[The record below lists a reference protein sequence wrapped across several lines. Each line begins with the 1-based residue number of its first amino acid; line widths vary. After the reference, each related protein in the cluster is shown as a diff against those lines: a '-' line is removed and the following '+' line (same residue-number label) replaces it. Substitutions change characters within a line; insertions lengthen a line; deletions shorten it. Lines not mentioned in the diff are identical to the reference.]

1 MSNEFQEKKLSRRS
15 VTTIG
20 AALILAVGVGY
31 GLSLVGTGLSAKA
44 GNSITVTGYAK
55 TSAVADNAVWTL
67 NISEMSQQVSVAV
80 KKIGTSTDAL
90 SKYLIAGGLDSEAI
104 EVGGVTTYA
113 NNEYVNGNSTGR
125 IISYQA
131 NQNVTVR
138 SKDVELV
145 KKLSNG
151 MGTLLQT
158 GVNIN
163 NYGPMFYVSNL
174 DKLRPQLLA
183 EATVDAKDR
192 GPGFAQTAI
201 GAFFDNPEPSAP
213 AWLAPWRGFGV
224 GWDSSPT
231 PDRPVDAPGL
241 QTCDRSFPG
250 VRRAGLNPWAVR
262 VQLQEKSRLPQGSRP
277 KQADL
282 KIRPRGGSWRRR
294 RPNHPYRTYA

>member
-15 VTTIG
+15 ITTIA
-20 AALILAVGVGY
+20 AALILAVGMGF
-31 GLSLVGTGLSAKA
+31 GLSLVGTGLSARS
-44 GNSITVTGYAK
+44 GNSITVTGSAK

-67 NISEMSQQVSVAV
+67 NVSEMSQQVSVAV
-80 KKIGTSTDAL
+80 KKIGTSVDAL

-125 IISYQA
+125 ILSYQA

-138 SKDVELV
+138 SKDVQLI

-151 MGTLLQT
+151 MGSLLQT

-163 NYGPMFYVSNL
+163 NYGPQFYVSNL

-192 GPGFAQTAI
+192 ALSITKAVDSKLGPV
-201 GAFFDNPEPSAP
+201 
-213 AWLAPWRGFGV
+213 LAVTSGPV
-224 GWDSSPT
+224 QVTQPDS
-231 PDRPVDAPGL
+231 VDA
-241 QTCDRSFPG
+241 S
-250 VRRAGLNPWAVR
+250 AGGMYDTSSI
-262 VQLQEKSRLPQGSRP
+262 EKSVSVTVSVSF
-277 KQADL
+277 KV
-282 KIRPRGGSWRRR
+282 
-294 RPNHPYRTYA
+294 N